1 MCYSIFLSTD
11 SSRDLSAENWELLE
25 FKPGSI
31 EGPIRSILRHEHR
44 WYVGSKSRCSCTFR
58 HLSSTDLGFG
68 EPVDWYPEAEDEL
81 TATVSF
87 IQVVRL
93 LVDQGHQVD
102 CVDIW
107 NSAPDEDIE
116 RIDVNLNIISD
127 EQFRFFENYY
137 FNFTAR

>member
-1 MCYSIFLSTD
+1 M
-11 SSRDLSAENWELLE
+11 
-25 FKPGSI
+25 
-31 EGPIRSILRHEHR
+31 
-44 WYVGSKSRCSCTFR
+44 
-58 HLSSTDLGFG
+58 DLGFG